1 MTLTLY
7 YSPGACSMA
16 PHIVLEE
23 IGAPYDAE
31 KIDIAKGE
39 QKTPEYI
46 HINPRQKVPALGV
59 DGAVLTEDIAILLYL
74 AARFP
79 EAKLVPD
86 DPFAY
91 GRCVEWMSF
100 LATGAHVL
108 FAEMLHPDRLL
119 AEPSQHQALRAAARE
134 RLARAFADIDS
145 HLLGG
150 EFAVGDHFTVADA
163 HLFVFYLW
171 GKRAH
176 LIDRAATLR
185 QWGAAMAKRPSV
197 MRMAAAE
204 GIEAS

>member
-23 IGAPYDAE
+23 IGAPYDAK

-39 QKTPEYI
+39 QKAPEYI

-59 DGAVLTEDIAILLYL
+59 DDAVLTEDIAILLYL

-91 GRCVEWMSF
+91 GRCVEWLSF
-100 LATGAHVL
+100 LATGVHVL
-108 FAEMLHPDRLL
+108 FGEMLHPDRLL
-119 AEPSQHQALRAAARE
+119 AEPSQHQALRVAARE

-145 HLLGG
+145 HLIGG
-150 EFAVGDHFTVADA
+150 EFTVGDHFTVADA

-176 LIDRAATLR
+176 LIDRAGTLR

-197 MRMAAAE
+197 ARMAAAE